1 VADDTV
7 ATTTEPTTNPTTE
20 PKPKPGRT
28 ARNRKEERM
37 PAKTEAEAPTGEVVA
52 ESRGGGRKKLVIL
65 LLVVLLLA
73 AAGYL
78 LVLKPKSSTPGPP
91 PKPVAGVVVKLD
103 PITVNLAGGHFLKL
117 GLSLQ
122 ATADAGEDVSG
133 AKALDAAID
142 LFSNKTIKELA
153 TRDGREGAK
162 AQLVKKMSD
171 LYEGK
176 VYDVYFTDFVMQ

>member
-1 VADDTV
+1 MADDAV
-7 ATTTEPTTNPTTE
+7 ATVPE
-20 PKPKPGRT
+20 PKAGRT
-28 ARNRKEERM
+28 IRKRKEERM
-37 PAKTEAEAPTGEVVA
+37 PAKTEAGAPTGEA
-52 ESRGGGRKKLVIL
+52 AATPRGGGRRKLVVL
-65 LLVVLLLA
+65 LIAVLLLA

-78 LVLKPKSSTPGPP
+78 LVLKPRSGGPGAP
-91 PKPVAGVVVKLD
+91 PKPIPGAVVKLD

-153 TRDGREGAK
+153 TRDGRESAK
-162 AQLVKKMSD
+162 AALVKQVSD

-176 VYDVYFTDFVMQ
+176 VYDVYFTDYVMQ